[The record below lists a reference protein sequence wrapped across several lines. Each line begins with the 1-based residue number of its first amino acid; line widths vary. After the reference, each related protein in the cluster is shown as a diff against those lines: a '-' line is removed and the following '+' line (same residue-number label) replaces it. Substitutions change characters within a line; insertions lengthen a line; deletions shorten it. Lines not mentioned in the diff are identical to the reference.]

1 VDWDGQPRIDREIA
15 PSLDRGSDRG
25 QPMRIL
31 SIPLLVFASSASAQ
45 SPASVDCNAVKNSM
59 VPVELAY
66 HSQNGTRTVVRV
78 YRDKSG
84 NYVVWSRQTPPS
96 THPNPPVF
104 VTKAT
109 YVDGTIAFAELSTP
123 YAGKDSHR
131 TAKYTPEGLPKN
143 FDRRSDVTYKMHAI
157 VTPGDDTT
165 EEKTSTISYKF
176 KSEETIAVGSCVL
189 QAIHGESDA
198 TNDAAR
204 TRHTFQVYFP
214 ELQISATAVDAE
226 PIVDSLSTVFSEI
239 KPVN

>member
-1 VDWDGQPRIDREIA
+1 
-15 PSLDRGSDRG
+15 
-25 QPMRIL
+25 MRIL
-31 SIPLLVFASSASAQ
+31 SISLLVFASSASAQ
-45 SPASVDCNAVKNSM
+45 SPPSVDCNAVKNSM

-66 HSQNGTRTVVRV
+66 HSQEGTKTVVQT

-84 NYVVWSRQTPPS
+84 DSVVWSRQTLPS

-109 YVDGTIAFAELSTP
+109 FVDGVIASGELSTS
-123 YAGKDSHR
+123 YVGKYSHR
-131 TAKYTPEGLPKN
+131 TAKYTPDGLPKN
-143 FDRRSDVTYKMHAI
+143 FDRRSDVTFKMHAVI
-157 VTPGDDTT
+157 TSGDNTT
-165 EEKTSTISYKF
+165 EEKTSTVSYKF
-176 KSEETIAVGSCVL
+176 KSEETTAVGSCVL
-189 QAIHGESDA
+189 QVVHGETDT

-204 TRHTFQVYFP
+204 TRHAFHLYFP